1 MTAPTVLIVDDDPLL
16 IALVRHKLQRRG
28 YTVVTAPDG
37 GAGLEAARNSNP
49 EVIVLDIMMPV
60 LDGRSV
66 LQHLRGDPA
75 LAKVPVVMLTA
86 RGQEE
91 DIVDLLQLGASDY
104 LIKPFS
110 PEELVARIDRLV
122 QKAEKAER

>member
-16 IALVRHKLQRRG
+16 IALVRHKLQSRK

-37 GAGLEAARNSNP
+37 GAGLEAARELKP
-49 EVIVLDIMMPV
+49 EIIVLDVMMPV

-66 LQHLRGDPA
+66 LQQIRADPA
-75 LAKVPVVMLTA
+75 LAKVSVVMLSA
-86 RGQEE
+86 RGREE
-91 DIVDLLQLGASDY
+91 DIVDLLKLGASDY

-122 QKAEKAER
+122 PNAEKARQ

>member
-28 YTVVTAPDG
+28 YAVETAPDG
-37 GAGLEAARNSNP
+37 GAGLEAARKLKP
-49 EVIVLDIMMPV
+49 EIIVLDIMMPV

-66 LQHLRGDPA
+66 LQHLREDPA
-75 LAKVPVVMLTA
+75 LAKVPVVMLSA
-86 RGQEE
+86 RGREE
-91 DIVDLLQLGASDY
+91 DIVDLLKLGASDY

-122 QKAEKAER
+122 RNAEKAGQ